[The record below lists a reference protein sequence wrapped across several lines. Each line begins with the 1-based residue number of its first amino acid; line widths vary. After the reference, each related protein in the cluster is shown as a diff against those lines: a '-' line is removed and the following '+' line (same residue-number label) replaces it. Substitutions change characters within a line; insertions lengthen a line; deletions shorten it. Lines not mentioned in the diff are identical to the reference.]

1 MNNEDIQR
9 LPFEPPSEGRK
20 YSIWLRP
27 WVRKRISRNQDLL
40 CLVVGP
46 RGSGKSYSALELA
59 QSFDRT
65 FTVDRVFFSVAD
77 FVDLLVNGNL
87 QRGQAVIL
95 DDAGLF
101 MNSRTWREIGNQL
114 MSIVSQSFRYR
125 GLLTFITVPQAD
137 FIDRQSRN
145 MANLLLEATKEQGIF
160 KIKVPEQNPFKP
172 GEYIF
177 KYPRVGILNQARRT
191 VYEPLKTIHL
201 DLPPADLA
209 ANYEEKRQA
218 FVREIQRAFL
228 EKVRKAERGEDERAR
243 QPKQKTNPKSRKN
256 LRKGNMN

>member
-1 MNNEDIQR
+1 MTGNDSPP

-65 FTVDRVFFSVAD
+65 FNVDRVFFSVAD

-160 KIKVPEQNPFKP
+160 KVKVPEQNPFKP
-172 GEYIF
+172 GEYVF

-209 ANYEEKRQA
+209 AEYENKRQA
-218 FVREIQRAFL
+218 FVRGIQRAFL
-228 EKVRKAERGEDERAR
+228 EKVKKAESAEKSEDKGESETTKRRGR
-243 QPKQKTNPKSRKN
+243 SRK
-256 LRKGNMN
+256 K

>member
-1 MNNEDIQR
+1 MNNEDIPR
-9 LPFEPPSEGRK
+9 LPFESPSEGRK

-59 QSFDRT
+59 QSFDST
-65 FTVDRVFFSVAD
+65 FNVDRVFFSVAD

-145 MANLLLEATKEQGIF
+145 MANLLMEATKEQGTF
-160 KIKVPEQNPFKP
+160 KIKVPEPNPLKP
-172 GEYIF
+172 GEYVF

-201 DLPPADLA
+201 DMPPADLA
-209 ANYEEKRQA
+209 AEYENKRQA
-218 FVREIQRAFL
+218 FVRGIQRAFL
-228 EKVRKAERGEDERAR
+228 EKVRKAERGEDERTGR
-243 QPKQKTNPKSRKN
+243 PKRKTNPKSMKN
-256 LRKGNMN
+256 LRKGNIN

>member
-1 MNNEDIQR
+1 MTSNDSPP
-9 LPFEPPSEGRK
+9 LPFEPPGEGRK

-59 QSFDRT
+59 HSFDGT

-101 MNSRTWREIGNQL
+101 MNSRSWREIGNQL

-145 MANLLLEATKEQGIF
+145 MANLLMEATKEQGTF

-172 GEYIF
+172 GEYVF

-191 VYEPLKTIHL
+191 VYQPLKTIHL
-201 DLPPADLA
+201 DMPPSDLVAD
-209 ANYEEKRQA
+209 YENKRQT
-218 FVREIQRAFL
+218 FVRGIQRAFL
-228 EKVRKAERGEDERAR
+228 EKVRKAEGGEKSEDKGKSEAPKKRGR
-243 QPKQKTNPKSRKN
+243 PRK
-256 LRKGNMN
+256 K

>member
-1 MNNEDIQR
+1 MSNEDIPR
-9 LPFEPPSEGRK
+9 LPFEPPSESRK
-20 YSIWLRP
+20 YSVWLRP

-59 QSFDRT
+59 HSFDGT

-101 MNSRTWREIGNQL
+101 MNSRTWRDIGNQL

-145 MANLLLEATKEQGIF
+145 MANLLMEATKEQGIF
-160 KIKVPEQNPFKP
+160 KVKVPEQNPFKP

-191 VYEPLKTIHL
+191 VYQQLKTVHF
-201 DLPPADLA
+201 DLPPADLTDS
-209 ANYEEKRQA
+209 YEVKRQT

-228 EKVRKAERGEDERAR
+228 EKVKKAESGEKSEDGGQRNPPKKRGR
-243 QPKQKTNPKSRKN
+243 PRK
-256 LRKGNMN
+256 K

>member
-1 MNNEDIQR
+1 MNIEDIPK
-9 LPFEPPSEGRK
+9 LPFEPPGESRK
-20 YSIWLRP
+20 YAIWLRP

-101 MNSRTWREIGNQL
+101 MNSRTWRDIGNQL

-145 MANLLLEATKEQGIF
+145 MANLLMEATKEQGIF
-160 KIKVPEQNPFKP
+160 KVKVPEQNPFKP
-172 GEYIF
+172 GEYVF

-191 VYEPLKTIHL
+191 VYQPLKTIRF
-201 DLPPADLA
+201 DLPPADLTDA
-209 ANYEEKRQA
+209 YENKRQT
-218 FVREIQRAFL
+218 FVRGIQRAFL
-228 EKVRKAERGEDERAR
+228 EKVRKAEKAESAEKSEDRSQRNPPKKRGR
-243 QPKQKTNPKSRKN
+243 PRK
-256 LRKGNMN
+256 K